1 MDRDFEKR
9 WGRIQQQLQAQMH
22 GDESPRLSSRRTLF
36 GIQSEVKRKMEEFAA
51 QIEAENAA
59 KRKAAREA
67 ATGGEPNDDIGAD
80 D

>member
-1 MDRDFEKR
+1 MDREFDKR

-22 GDESPRLSSRRTLF
+22 GDESPRISSRRTLF
-36 GIQSEVKRKMEEFAA
+36 GIQSEVERKMDEFAA

-67 ATGGEPNDDIGAD
+67 RREAEQK
-80 D
+80 